1 MSFVRDDI
9 NHFIAKI
16 KWKLHFR
23 NATSLG
29 KYTCGMDNIS
39 IGRGT
44 YGPISVLSSD
54 PNPSL
59 SIGSYC
65 SIAQEVT
72 FIIRDDHPLDRFSTY
87 PFRAMTLGENV
98 AEATGDGS
106 IVVEDDVWIGYR
118 STVLDGVRIGRG
130 GVVAAGSVVTKDVP
144 PYTIVGGVPARPI
157 KKRFSDQLINCLML
171 VDYEK
176 VDTAFIKNHLEELY
190 APLRPS
196 FAKELVADARERYE
210 L

>member
-130 GVVAAGSVVTKDVP
+130 GGRRCRLCCHQGCSALHDCWRSARTAHQEALLRSTYQLPHARRLREGRYCFYQKSPRGALCASASLFRQGAGS
-144 PYTIVGGVPARPI
+144 
-157 KKRFSDQLINCLML
+157 
-171 VDYEK
+171 
-176 VDTAFIKNHLEELY
+176 
-190 APLRPS
+190 
-196 FAKELVADARERYE
+196 
-210 L
+210 

>member
-1 MSFVRDDI
+1 MSFVRDGI
-9 NHFIAKI
+9 NHFLAKI

-54 PNPSL
+54 LNPSL

-87 PFRAMTLGENV
+87 PFRVMSLGENV
-98 AEATGDGS
+98 TEATGDGF

-157 KKRFSDQLINCLML
+157 KKRFSDQFIDCLMCI
-171 VDYEK
+171 DYGNIDE
-176 VDTAFIKNHLEELY
+176 AFLKSHLEALS
-190 APLRPS
+190 APLCPS
-196 FAKELVADARERYE
+196 SVKELVADARERHE

>member
-130 GVVAAGSVVTKDVP
+130 GSSLPALLSPRMFRLTRLLAECPQGPSRSASPINLSTASCSSITRRSILLLSKITSRSFMRLCVP
-144 PYTIVGGVPARPI
+144 LSPR
-157 KKRFSDQLINCLML
+157 SW
-171 VDYEK
+171 
-176 VDTAFIKNHLEELY
+176 
-190 APLRPS
+190 
-196 FAKELVADARERYE
+196 
-210 L
+210 

>member
-54 PNPSL
+54 LNPSL

-72 FIIRDDHPLDRFSTY
+72 FVIRDDHPLDRFSTY
-87 PFRAMTLGENV
+87 PFRVMALGENV
-98 AEATGDGS
+98 VEATGDGS

-118 STVLDGVRIGRG
+118 STVLDGVRIGKGGGRCCWLCCYQGCSALHNRWWSACKTHQEALLRSTYRLPHVHRLWKYRRSVSQESSRG
-130 GVVAAGSVVTKDVP
+130 AIRTAVPLFRQGAGS
-144 PYTIVGGVPARPI
+144 
-157 KKRFSDQLINCLML
+157 
-171 VDYEK
+171 
-176 VDTAFIKNHLEELY
+176 
-190 APLRPS
+190 
-196 FAKELVADARERYE
+196 
-210 L
+210 

>member
-54 PNPSL
+54 LNPSL

-87 PFRAMTLGENV
+87 PFRVMSLGENAV
-98 AEATGDGS
+98 EATGDGF

-118 STVLDGVRIGRG
+118 STILDGVRIGRG
-130 GVVAAGSVVTKDVP
+130 GSSL
-144 PYTIVGGVPARPI
+144 PALLSPRMFRLTQSLAEYLQDPSRSASPI
-157 KKRFSDQLINCLML
+157 NLSTALCASIMEISTKRFSRVISRHYPHRCAL
-171 VDYEK
+171 
-176 VDTAFIKNHLEELY
+176 H
-190 APLRPS
+190 PS
-196 FAKELVADARERYE
+196 RSW
-210 L
+210 